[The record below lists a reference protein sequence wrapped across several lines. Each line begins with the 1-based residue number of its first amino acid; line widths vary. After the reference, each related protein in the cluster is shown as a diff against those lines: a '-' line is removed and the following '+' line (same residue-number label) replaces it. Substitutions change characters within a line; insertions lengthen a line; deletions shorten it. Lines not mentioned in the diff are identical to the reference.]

1 MSLPAGRADARNVG
15 RQLTRTQNPNGH
27 SEILFSRR
35 LAHLVL
41 VPAFSTPRERLDL
54 ALGPE
59 LAGFLLA
66 ALTAQGRV
74 GSSSPYV
81 RT

>member
-1 MSLPAGRADARNVG
+1 VV
-15 RQLTRTQNPNGH
+15 
-27 SEILFSRR
+27 FSRR

-41 VPAFSTPRERLDL
+41 VPAFSTPRERLDA

-59 LAGFLLA
+59 LARFLLS

-74 GSSSPYV
+74 GSSSPFV

>member
-1 MSLPAGRADARNVG
+1 VS
-15 RQLTRTQNPNGH
+15 RQLARQNLSGTPP
-27 SEILFSRR
+27 LLYSRR

-41 VPAFSTPRERLDL
+41 VPAFTNARDRLDD

-59 LAGFLLA
+59 LARFLVS

-74 GSSSPYV
+74 GSSSP
-81 RT
+81 

>member
-1 MSLPAGRADARNVG
+1 MS
-15 RQLTRTQNPNGH
+15 RQLAESPDSPNGR
-27 SEILFSRR
+27 SEVIYSRR

-41 VPAFSTPRERLDL
+41 VPAFSTPRERLDA

-74 GSSSPYV
+74 GSSSPYI

>member
-1 MSLPAGRADARNVG
+1 VG
-15 RQLTRTQNPNGH
+15 RQLVSGN
-27 SEILFSRR
+27 FSDRPPIDFSLR

-41 VPAFSTPRERLDL
+41 VPTFSTPRERLDA

-59 LAGFLLA
+59 LARFLLS
-66 ALTAQGRV
+66 ALTTQDRV
-74 GSSSPYV
+74 GSSSPFV

>member
-1 MSLPAGRADARNVG
+1 MS
-15 RQLTRTQNPNGH
+15 RQLISGNFGDRPPVV
-27 SEILFSRR
+27 FSRR

-41 VPAFSTPRERLDL
+41 VPAFSTPRERLDA

-59 LAGFLLA
+59 LARFLLS

-74 GSSSPYV
+74 GSSSPFV

>member
-1 MSLPAGRADARNVG
+1 VS
-15 RQLTRTQNPNGH
+15 RQLV
-27 SEILFSRR
+27 SENFSDRPPIAFSLR

-41 VPAFSTPRERLDL
+41 VPAFSTPRERLDA

-59 LAGFLLA
+59 LARFLLS

-74 GSSSPYV
+74 GSSSPFV

>member
-1 MSLPAGRADARNVG
+1 VS
-15 RQLTRTQNPNGH
+15 RQLVSGNFGDRPP
-27 SEILFSRR
+27 IAYSRR

-41 VPAFSTPRERLDL
+41 VPAFSTPRERLDA

-59 LAGFLLA
+59 LARFLLS
-66 ALTAQGRV
+66 ALTAHGRV
-74 GSSSPYV
+74 GSSSPFV

>member
-1 MSLPAGRADARNVG
+1 VS
-15 RQLTRTQNPNGH
+15 RQLTDSVESPNGR
-27 SEILFSRR
+27 SEVIFSRR

-41 VPAFSTPRERLDL
+41 VPAYSTPRERLDA